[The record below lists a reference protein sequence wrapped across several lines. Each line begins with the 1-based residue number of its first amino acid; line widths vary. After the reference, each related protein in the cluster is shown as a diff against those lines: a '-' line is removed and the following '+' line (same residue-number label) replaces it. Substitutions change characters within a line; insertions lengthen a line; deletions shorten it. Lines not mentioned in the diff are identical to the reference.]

1 MIATMAATPT
11 YQIITS
17 GPSSYSPLAVT
28 LTVRLITTSYQ
39 LISVAQ
45 FVRFAMNGVEIVLIL
60 DKFSALLATLLRI
73 GSTPQP
79 ATTS

>member
-1 MIATMAATPT
+1 
-11 YQIITS
+11 
-17 GPSSYSPLAVT
+17 
-28 LTVRLITTSYQ
+28 
-39 LISVAQ
+39 
-45 FVRFAMNGVEIVLIL
+45 MNGVEIVLIL